1 MLLLTKLRGLNVMI
15 FEYEFKDWEQLSN
28 NTEETQIEFSIFD
41 ENEPIIDSDFDNFD
55 EREISCLTK
64 VNLQMN

>member
-1 MLLLTKLRGLNVMI
+1 MI

-28 NTEETQIEFSIFD
+28 NTEETQIEFSIFNED
-41 ENEPIIDSDFDNFD
+41 EPIIDSDFDNFD

-64 VNLQMN
+64 VNSQMN